1 MGRLCRSLPAR
12 SLDVLVR
19 NLDLDTVRSK
29 RLIDQLLE
37 GDQTEFAR
45 RAAAVLKN
53 DSESRGACYLLGV
66 LTTHGLL
73 APVLCDPGFSLKQA
87 LELARAACLANRM
100 ADVLL
105 ARALAESVELADD
118 PTCLACAARVLE
130 ILAEI
135 SDASRI
141 FPALVRLLHHPNP
154 HLRSKTV
161 LAIGR
166 VKRSAQW
173 VRQRLGDKDPRIRA
187 NALESLWDVNTGEA
201 RELLQS
207 LVDDPNNRVA
217 GNAILGLYR
226 LGDVSTIPEVLKLAR
241 HESALF
247 RSTAAWVIGETED
260 PRFTEALLEML
271 RDVSATVRNRAFS
284 SLGRLRAVAA
294 KAAHVPPCR
303 LAARLDVLAPGSEAA
318 GETRRLLLAVTGHD
332 GWMGPSLSPTQV
344 VLSEDGKIV
353 THYRATEKA
362 LPETLSV
369 VFLLPAS
376 CAPSARAAA
385 LACLPWK
392 RPSDLWACDFY
403 QPDAAHE
410 AGAQHFS
417 PRFQASADL
426 IQPEFAR
433 IPLRFQP
440 WDLWSAIR
448 RCVAPENASVP
459 DAQQL
464 IIIAPARTRGA
475 AAEELVA
482 AVSAARAFV
491 QVIAPGPDPALE
503 QFCKKVGGLLW
514 IADQAGQSEAV
525 VHAYLQQL
533 VRFEIAYETANA
545 DARTLKVRLHGRS
558 IRGETEVL
566 LPRKLEE

>member
-1 MGRLCRSLPAR
+1 MATYFYANDPPWPETPAPK
-12 SLDVLVR
+12 LEVLVR

-29 RLIDQLLE
+29 RLMDQLLE
-37 GDQTEFAR
+37 EDRTEFAR
-45 RAAAVLKN
+45 QAAAVLKK
-53 DSESRGACYLLGV
+53 DSESRGARYLLGLV
-66 LTTHGLL
+66 TTRGLL
-73 APVLCDPGFSLKQA
+73 APVLCDPGFTQVQA
-87 LELARAACLANRM
+87 LELARAAFAAAPN
-100 ADVLL
+100 ADILL
-105 ARALAESVELADD
+105 ARAVAESVEVADD
-118 PTCLACAARVLE
+118 PDCLACASRVLG

-173 VRQRLGDKDPRIRA
+173 VRQRLGDQDPRIRA

-207 LVDDPNNRVA
+207 LVEDPNNRVA
-217 GNAILGLYR
+217 GNAMLGLYR
-226 LGDVSTIPEVLKLAR
+226 LGDVSTIPEILKLAR

-247 RSTAAWVIGETED
+247 RSTAAWVVGETED
-260 PRFTEALLEML
+260 PRFTEVLLEML
-271 RDVSATVRNRAFS
+271 RDVNGTVRKRAFS
-284 SLGRLRAVAA
+284 ALARLRAAAA
-294 KAAHVPPCR
+294 KAAQVPPYR
-303 LAARLDVLAPGSEAA
+303 LAARLGPGSGAA
-318 GETRRLLLAVTGHD
+318 GKTRRLLLAVAGPE
-332 GWMGPSLSPTQV
+332 GWNGPAWIPTQL
-344 VLSEDGKIV
+344 VLCEDGKIV
-353 THYRATEKA
+353 THYRVMEKVLA
-362 LPETLSV
+362 ETLSV

-376 CAPSARAAA
+376 CAPGARAAA

-410 AGAQHFS
+410 AGAQQFS
-417 PRFQASADL
+417 ARFQASADL

-440 WDLWSAIR
+440 WDLWRAIR
-448 RCVAPENASVP
+448 RRVAPEKAPVP
-459 DAQQL
+459 DPQQL
-464 IIIAPARTRGA
+464 IIIAPAQTRGVA
-475 AAEELVA
+475 GEELVA

-503 QFCKKVGGLLW
+503 QFCNQVGGQFW
-514 IADQAGQSEAV
+514 MADQAGQSEAV
-525 VHAYLQQL
+525 VQAYLQQL
-533 VRFEIAYETANA
+533 ARYEIAYQTANA
-545 DARTLKVRLHGRS
+545 GARSLKVRLHGPS

-566 LPRKLEE
+566 LPH